1 MKKLNSLDYLLSLG
15 IIILQIAGYSLAD
28 NALIES
34 GIIKSLII
42 FIIAVL
48 SYTLSYLFKS
58 VLKVDISSKVAYALA
73 SFGILNSFIILGA
86 HEVFGKFFSF
96 SGEGALI
103 FFASI
108 FILIG
113 VLAILTIVIYKNYK
127 FIHLAYLA
135 SIGMIISLLVYFKVD
150 YYALILII
158 NVILFI
164 LNLFNK
170 HKLLYEFS
178 SIALIVTAGLS
189 VFAYDNNILL
199 TSILFLVN
207 IISLFRVLSL
217 NKNFEYE
224 LLSSLVLAGIVL
236 IYSNV
241 LLDALD
247 KGLSLMIPVFV
258 VLTIDLVLSVFRIID
273 DEKVKVIYKI
283 GSLICLA
290 SLMIFADFN
299 PIVYLVVIA
308 FILITSI
315 VNIFF
320 IHNNDCE
327 NYILP
332 FKIMFITYY
341 IIRLMPD
348 DSFVPL
354 AFSVQAILFA
364 LTYKLFN
371 KGSFRIATGI
381 TLVVSLFIATC
392 FMDKSMIIN
401 IVSSLSLFIVY
412 LLFNSK
418 KDDVISNVFHYAFL
432 IILTIMNSTNSLLE
446 VLFIIIVLGFITFI
460 KRNNKVCFSG
470 SIFVLIFIVD
480 YFLSL
485 SIKNYDVYLV
495 LSYLMMFLLS
505 GIAIEILFD
514 NSVKSKNIFSGIL
527 FGLVFLS
534 LLFEISDFITTI
546 FALISSLVIVL
557 ISLKND
563 GYKSSYT
570 IGFIFSILYLIKLLN
585 TFDKIPASIY
595 LLITSLV
602 LIIIASV
609 MIYRYQ
615 HDLDKKIIVKK
626 AVKKVYKDEIHFCS
640 ECGSKVG
647 SSDLYCGECG
657 KKVR

>member
-96 SGEGALI
+96 SGEGAAI

-135 SIGMIISLLVYFKVD
+135 SIGVIISLLVYFKVD

-178 SIALIVTAGLS
+178 SIALMVTAGLS

-217 NKNFEYE
+217 KKNFEYE

-247 KGLSLMIPVFV
+247 KGLSLMIPAFV

-354 AFSVQAILFA
+354 AFSLQAILFA

-392 FMDKSMIIN
+392 FMDKFMIIN

-460 KRNNKVCFSG
+460 KRNNKVCFGG
-470 SIFVLIFIVD
+470 SIFVLIFMVD

-514 NSVKSKNIFSGIL
+514 NSVKSKNIFSGII

-585 TFDKIPASIY
+585 TFDKIPASVY
-595 LLITSLV
+595 LLITSIV

-615 HDLDKKIIVKK
+615 HDLDKKINVKK
-626 AVKKVYKDEIHFCS
+626 AVKKAAKDEIHFCS